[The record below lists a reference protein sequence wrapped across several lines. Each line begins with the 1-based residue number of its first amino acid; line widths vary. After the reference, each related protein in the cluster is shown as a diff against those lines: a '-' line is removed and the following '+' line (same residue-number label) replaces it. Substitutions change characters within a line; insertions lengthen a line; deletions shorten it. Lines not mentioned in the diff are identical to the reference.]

1 MRDSQPVLLE
11 LRTFWFP
18 TRASAER
25 LEVMQIEF
33 ALNEREQSKMSMA
46 EIVWATGNI
55 QQALAEL
62 PPIVPAKVR
71 RKVAHLLQPWPQG
84 RYTLAYQ
91 RSGGILNLFT
101 PPWGEAQ
108 DEIWRRMLAEWRA
121 QTFSDEK
128 ARRAALAELEQR
140 WNNTP
145 HPFFAGLTPAQVM
158 VGGGEQEAELARE
171 FLDLL
176 NRRFSKKKFRSEGD
190 ALLQTLTLL
199 RAWQMEKRFGGQTP
213 FQIILAERTELLNR
227 RARLLAERGH
237 EAGNGIFA

>member
-1 MRDSQPVLLE
+1 MVDSQPVLR
-11 LRTFWFP
+11 LRMLWLP

-25 LEVMQIEF
+25 LETMQIEF
-33 ALNEREQSKMSMA
+33 SLNQRGQGEMSMA
-46 EIVWATGNI
+46 EIAWATGNI

-71 RKVAHLLQPWPQG
+71 RKVERLLQPWPQG
-84 RYTLAYQ
+84 RYTSAYQ

-108 DEIWRRMLAEWRA
+108 DEIWHKMLAEWRA
-121 QTFSDEK
+121 QTFPDEQ

-158 VGGGEQEAELARE
+158 VGGGEQETKLATE

-176 NRRFSKKKFRSEGD
+176 SRRFSKTQFESEGD
-190 ALLQTLTLL
+190 MLVKTLILL
-199 RAWQMEKRFGGQTP
+199 RGWQVEARVKGRTP
-213 FQIILAERTELLNR
+213 QQIILAERTELLNR
-227 RARLLAERGH
+227 RARLLAKKSQ
-237 EAGNGIFA
+237 

>member
-1 MRDSQPVLLE
+1 MVDSQPMLQ
-11 LRTFWFP
+11 LRTLWLP

-25 LEVMQIEF
+25 LEAMEIEF
-33 ALNEREQSKMSMA
+33 SLNQRGEGEMSIA
-46 EIVWATGNI
+46 EIAWATGNI

-71 RKVAHLLQPWPQG
+71 RKMERLLLPWSQG
-84 RYTLAYQ
+84 RYTSAYQ

-108 DEIWRRMLAEWRA
+108 DEIWHKMLAEWRA
-121 QTFSDEK
+121 QTFSDEQ

-158 VGGGEQEAELARE
+158 VGGGEQEAELATE
-171 FLDLL
+171 FLDHL
-176 NRRFSKKKFRSEGD
+176 NELFRKTQFESEGD
-190 ALLQTLTLL
+190 MLVKTLMLL
-199 RAWQMEKRFGGQTP
+199 RGWQVEARVKGQTP
-213 FQIILAERTELLNR
+213 QQIILAERTELLNR
-227 RARLLAERGH
+227 RARLLAEK
-237 EAGNGIFA
+237 NQ